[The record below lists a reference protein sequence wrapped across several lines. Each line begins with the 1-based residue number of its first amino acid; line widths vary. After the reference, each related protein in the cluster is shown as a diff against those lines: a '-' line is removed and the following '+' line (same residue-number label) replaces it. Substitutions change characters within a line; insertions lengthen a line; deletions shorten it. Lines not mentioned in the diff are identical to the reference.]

1 MLPIV
6 KKALALFFAVL
17 SGIYLLTLGIMPDP
31 LPFLDEATALLIFVQ
46 SMSVLGI
53 DLRRFIPFLPKR
65 GGKGSAKQPDDKDR
79 VIDV

>member
-1 MLPIV
+1 M

-46 SMSVLGI
+46 AMSVLGI
-53 DLRRFIPFLPKR
+53 DLRRFIPFLPKG
-65 GGKGSAKQPDDKDR
+65 GGKKTSKQPDEKER